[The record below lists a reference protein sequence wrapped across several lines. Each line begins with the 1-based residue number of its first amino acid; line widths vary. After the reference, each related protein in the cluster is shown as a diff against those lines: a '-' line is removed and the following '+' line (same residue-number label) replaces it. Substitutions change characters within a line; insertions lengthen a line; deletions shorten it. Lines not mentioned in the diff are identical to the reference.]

1 MTLCQYFLAQNM
13 RNINEI
19 RPDES
24 QYLQIVRD
32 IAKKPEKLYY
42 RGTLPAGRRPS
53 VAIVGSRKPTAYGR
67 EVTERLAIQ
76 LASRGIVI
84 VSGLALGVDAIAH
97 KAALNAGGTT
107 IAIQANGLHRIYPST
122 NAHLGEEIITGG
134 GAIISEYEPDT
145 EPMQHRFLE
154 RNRIISGLADIVV
167 ITEAAARSGT
177 LNTAGHALAQG
188 RDIYVVPGNITSP
201 MSAGCNQLLK
211 QGAQPLLDPNELLEV
226 LLPSDHPEQTTL
238 PIGATPLE
246 QEIIDALAHGLRSG
260 DDILDKLNADASEF
274 NMALTML
281 EINGAI
287 KPLGAN
293 QWRLS

>member
-13 RNINEI
+13 ININEV

-24 QYLQIVRD
+24 KYLQILGD
-32 IAKKPEKLYY
+32 IAKNPKKLYY
-42 RGTLPAGRRPS
+42 RGILPAERRPS

-67 EVTERLAIQ
+67 EVTERLATQ

-97 KAALNAGGTT
+97 KAALNAGSTT

-122 NAHLGEEIITGG
+122 NAHLGEEIIAKG
-134 GAIISEYEPDT
+134 GAIISEYEPDV

-211 QGAQPLLDPNELLEV
+211 QGAQPLLDPNDLLEV
-226 LLPSDHPEQTTL
+226 LAPSDHPKQTTL
-238 PIGATPLE
+238 PIGTTPLE

-260 DDILDKLNADASEF
+260 DDILDRLSASASEF